1 MYSPRNQTYQT
12 DQATPFPLNARVAF
26 NARDN
31 APDDLTMRA
40 EYINP
45 FLSSLST
52 TFRTMLSIEVSRGEM
67 WLKQDSA
74 PLHEVSGVI
83 GLSGKA
89 VGSVVLSLSGEL
101 AKKAASHMLMTEI
114 DEVNDDVTD
123 AVGELANMVAGA
135 AKAQLEELEMS
146 VSLPNVITGTNYHV
160 RFPSDVKPI
169 CIAFSTDWGPL
180 VLEVGLTPAAV
191 PVGA

>member
-1 MYSPRNQTYQT
+1 
-12 DQATPFPLNARVAF
+12 
-26 NARDN
+26 
-31 APDDLTMRA
+31 MRA

-45 FLSSLST
+45 FLTSLTT
-52 TFRTMLSIEVSRGEM
+52 TFRTMLAIEASRGEM
-67 WLKQDSA
+67 WLKADSA

-89 VGSVVLSLSGEL
+89 VGSVVLSLSADL
-101 AKKAASHMLMTEI
+101 AKKSASHMLMTEI
-114 DEVNDDVTD
+114 DEINDDVID

-146 VSLPNVITGTNYHV
+146 VSLPNVITGTNYAV

-169 CIAFSTDWGPL
+169 CIPYTTDWGPL

-191 PVGA
+191 PASAL

>member
-1 MYSPRNQTYQT
+1 
-12 DQATPFPLNARVAF
+12 
-26 NARDN
+26 
-31 APDDLTMRA
+31 MRA

-45 FLSSLST
+45 FISSLSN
-52 TFRTMLSIEVSRGEM
+52 TFRTMLSVDVTRGEM
-67 WLKQDSA
+67 WLKQDNA
-74 PLHEVSGVI
+74 PLHEISGVI

-101 AKKAASHMLMTEI
+101 AMKAASHMLMADINEI
-114 DEVNDDVTD
+114 NDDVTD

-135 AKAQLEELEMS
+135 AKAELEELEMS

-160 RFPSDVKPI
+160 RFPSEVKPI
-169 CIAFSTDWGPL
+169 CIAFTSDWGPM

-191 PVGA
+191 PAGA